1 MARVLG
7 EEAAAAAMAGRPSSK
22 PETAAA
28 ASSKTTTGRIID
40 SVAKAKTGE
49 RPQQQQQQ
57 QQQQPASSL
66 VAFAPPPPQQSPAA
80 PAPSAPSASSFDQL
94 ARRLPARWPRPKWH
108 PHWRCYR
115 VVSGHLGWVRSLAVD
130 PVSNEWF
137 ASGAADRTIKIWVRG
152 RGSRVPPPLFSPSSS
167 FSPPC
172 PEKK

>member
-49 RPQQQQQQ
+49 RPQQQQ

-152 RGSRVPPPLFSPSSS
+152 RGSRVPPPLFFPSSS

>member
-49 RPQQQQQQ
+49 RPQQQQ

-137 ASGAADRTIKIWVRG
+137 ASGAADRTIKPATK
-152 RGSRVPPPLFSPSSS
+152 RVAFFIVLSLSWT
-167 FSPPC
+167 
-172 PEKK
+172 